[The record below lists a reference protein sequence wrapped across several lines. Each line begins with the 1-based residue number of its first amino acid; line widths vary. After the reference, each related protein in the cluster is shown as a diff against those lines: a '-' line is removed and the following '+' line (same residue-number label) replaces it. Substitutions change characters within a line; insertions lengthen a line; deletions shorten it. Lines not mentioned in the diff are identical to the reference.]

1 MSARTAPTAIAPYSA
16 SNETQPSRGVE
27 RNRSIPSLYHHALT
41 TFCQEPAGAA
51 PETRFIAL
59 SSAAHRGQP
68 ACMWRPLLTLLALAT
83 LIGCTKPDL
92 PNTLVRAGSEEELA
106 AFRADLASRFGADA
120 LAAYDVAIQELQLAG
135 MDRGVATA
143 ADRAAAMREVV
154 NGKTMRTVEILGWQ
168 ARRSRLQT
176 EIKDFAGMLERDLA
190 LKEKTAATGT
200 PQAVIHRIEN
210 EQDILAKLRRLL
222 AEAEKKLTAWDT
234 ATPAP

>member
-1 MSARTAPTAIAPYSA
+1 
-16 SNETQPSRGVE
+16 
-27 RNRSIPSLYHHALT
+27 
-41 TFCQEPAGAA
+41 
-51 PETRFIAL
+51 
-59 SSAAHRGQP
+59 
-68 ACMWRPLLTLLALAT
+68 MWRPLLTLLALAT

-92 PNTLVRAGSEEELA
+92 PNTLVRAGSEEELTT
-106 AFRADLASRFGADA
+106 FRADLASRFGAES

-154 NGKTMRTVEILGWQ
+154 NGKTVRAVEILGWQ
-168 ARRSRLQT
+168 ARRSRLQA

-222 AEAEKKLTAWDT
+222 AEAEKKLTAWGT